1 MRAAAW
7 MAPEQLELVEHD
19 EPVANDGQAVIDVA
33 ACGVCGS
40 DLHSFS
46 HGLAVRPGSVLGHE
60 FCGRV
65 IAAPGV
71 DGLAVGERVTVRPLI
86 PCGACERCAAGQPQ
100 LCEGDHA
107 HDIGYGSPGAFAE
120 RVLVPR
126 AVVGETVFR
135 LPPEVD
141 DAGGA
146 LVEPLAVAVHA
157 VGLAAAGSGDTVLVL
172 GAGTIGLAV
181 TRLLRLAGVGVLVVA
196 ELSEARRRRALKL
209 GADRVVDPAV
219 QDVTKV
225 MQEITGAGG
234 YGLGARADVVF
245 ECTGAAQALAAAL
258 KSARQGGTIVLAGIY
273 GREVGVRVDRI
284 IEKELRVQ
292 GTVAYRDE
300 FPAVIDHLARGSLV
314 PGDFV
319 SHTYALDDIM
329 QAFRTQMDRTSSLK
343 VHVRP
348 TPDTASGRRVEWLDA

>member
-7 MAPEQLELVEHD
+7 MGPERLEIVERE
-19 EPVANDGQAVIDVA
+19 EPVAADGQAVVDVA

-71 DGLAVGERVTVRPLI
+71 DGLAVGDRVAVRPLI
-86 PCGACERCAAGQPQ
+86 PCGECERCVAGHPQ
-100 LCEGDHA
+100 LCEGSHA

-126 AVVGETVFR
+126 AVVGHTVFR
-135 LPPEVD
+135 LPAEVN

-157 VGLAAAGSGDTVLVL
+157 VGLAGARNDDTVLVL

-181 TRLLRLAGVGVLVVA
+181 TRLLRLAGVGTLVVA
-196 ELSEARRRRALKL
+196 ELAEPRRRRALEL
-209 GADRVVDPAV
+209 GADVVVDPA
-219 QDVTKV
+219 QEDVTNV
-225 MQEITGAGG
+225 MRSITGAGG

-245 ECTGAAQALAAAL
+245 ECAGAPLALASAL
-258 KSARQGGTIVLAGIY
+258 KSARQGGVIVLAGIY
-273 GREVGVRVDRI
+273 GREVGVHVDRI
-284 IEKELRVQ
+284 IEKELRLQ
-292 GTVAYRDE
+292 GTVAYRNE
-300 FPAVIDHLARGSLV
+300 FPAVIDHLAAGSLDAA
-314 PGDFV
+314 DFV
-319 SHTYALDDIM
+319 SHTYDLNEITE
-329 QAFRTQMDRTSSLK
+329 AFRTQMDRTRSLK
-343 VHVRP
+343 VQVRP
-348 TPDTASGRRVEWLDA
+348 TPDAASGRSGEGSRS

>member
-1 MRAAAW
+1 M
-7 MAPEQLELVEHD
+7 ELVERED
-19 EPVANDGQAVIDVA
+19 PTAADGQAVIEVA

-65 IAAPGV
+65 VSAPGV
-71 DGLAVGERVTVRPLI
+71 TGLDVGDRVAVRPLI
-86 PCGACERCAAGQPQ
+86 PCGECDRCHAGQLQ
-100 LCEGDHA
+100 LCEGSHA
-107 HDIGYGSPGAFAE
+107 DDIGYGSPGAFAD

-126 AVVGETVFR
+126 AVVGLTVFR

-157 VGLAAAGSGDTVLVL
+157 VGLADVDADDVVLVL

-181 TRLLRLAGVGVLVVA
+181 TRLLRLAGVRTLVVA
-196 ELSEARRRRALKL
+196 ELSDGRRRRALAL
-209 GADRVVDPAV
+209 GADRVIDPGAE
-219 QDVTKV
+219 DVTRT
-225 MQEITGAGG
+225 MRSITGPGG

-245 ECTGAAQALAAAL
+245 ECAGAVPALASAL
-258 KSARQGGTIVLAGIY
+258 KSVRQGGTIVLAGIY
-273 GREVGVRVDRI
+273 GREVGIHVDRI
-284 IEKELRVQ
+284 IEKEVRVQ
-292 GTVAYRDE
+292 GTVAYGDE
-300 FPAVIDHLARGSLV
+300 FPTVIDHLAGGAME

-319 SHTYALDDIM
+319 SHTYALDEIT
-329 QAFRTQMDRTSSLK
+329 QAFHTQLDRTCSLK
-343 VHVRP
+343 VQVRP
-348 TPDTASGRRVEWLDA
+348 RPGIAQARPGS

>member
-7 MAPEQLELVEHD
+7 MAPEQLELVERD
-19 EPVANDGQAVIDVA
+19 EPVATDGQAVIDVA

-65 IAAPGV
+65 SAAPGV
-71 DGLAVGERVTVRPLI
+71 DGLAVGDRVTVRPLI
-86 PCGACERCAAGQPQ
+86 PCGECERCGAGQPQ
-100 LCEGDHA
+100 LCEGSHA

-120 RVLVPR
+120 RVLIPR
-126 AVVGETVFR
+126 AIVGETVFR
-135 LPPEVD
+135 LPPQID

-157 VGLAAAGSGDTVLVL
+157 VGLSRVESSDTVLVL

-181 TRLLRLAGVGVLVVA
+181 TRLLRLAGVRTIVVA
-196 ELSEARRRRALKL
+196 ELSEPRRRRALKL
-209 GADRVVDPAV
+209 GADRVVDPAHE
-219 QDVTKV
+219 DVTKV
-225 MQEITGAGG
+225 MRSITGAGG

-245 ECTGAAQALAAAL
+245 ECAGAAPALAAAL
-258 KSARQGGTIVLAGIY
+258 KSARQGATIVLAGIY
-273 GREVGVRVDRI
+273 GREVGVHVDRI
-284 IEKELRVQ
+284 IEKELRLQ

-300 FPAVIDHLARGSLV
+300 FPAVIDHLAGGSLD

-319 SHTYALDDIM
+319 SHTYALDEITE
-329 QAFRTQMDRTSSLK
+329 AFRTQMDRGRSLK
-343 VHVRP
+343 VQVRP
-348 TPDTASGRRVEWLDA
+348 SPDAVSGRSGELVDE

>member
-1 MRAAAW
+1 
-7 MAPEQLELVEHD
+7 MAPERLEIVERD
-19 EPVANDGQAVIDVA
+19 EPVATEGQAVVDVA

-40 DLHSFS
+40 DLHSFR

-65 IAAPGV
+65 VSAPGV
-71 DGLAVGERVTVRPLI
+71 AGLAVGDRVTVRPLI
-86 PCGACERCAAGQPQ
+86 PCSACERCAAGQPQ
-100 LCEGDHA
+100 LCEGSHA

-126 AVVGETVFR
+126 AVVGQTVFR
-135 LPPEVD
+135 LPPEID

-157 VGLAAAGSGDTVLVL
+157 VALAGAGGTDTVLVL

-181 TRLLRLAGVGVLVVA
+181 TRLLRLAGVATLVVA
-196 ELSEARRRRALKL
+196 ELSEARRQRALQL
-209 GADRVVDPAV
+209 GADQVVDPA
-219 QDVTKV
+219 QEDVTRT
-225 MQEITGAGG
+225 MRAITGPGG
-234 YGLGARADVVF
+234 YGLGARVDVVF
-245 ECTGAAQALAAAL
+245 ECAGAAPALASAL
-258 KSARQGGTIVLAGIY
+258 KSVRQGGTVVLAGIY
-273 GREVGVRVDRI
+273 GRKVPVHVDRI

-300 FPAVIDHLARGSLV
+300 FPAVIDHLAAGSLDA
-314 PGDFV
+314 GDFV
-319 SHTYALDDIM
+319 SHVYRLDQIAE
-329 QAFRTQMDRTSSLK
+329 AFRTQMDRTRSLK

-348 TPDTASGRRVEWLDA
+348 GPDSTSDRSRE

>member
-1 MRAAAW
+1 
-7 MAPEQLELVEHD
+7 MAPERLELVERD
-19 EPVANDGQAVIDVA
+19 EPVAADGQAVVDVA

-46 HGLAVRPGSVLGHE
+46 HGLAVKPGSVLGHE

-65 IAAPGV
+65 VSAPAV
-71 DGLAVGERVTVRPLI
+71 EGLTVGERVAVRPLI
-86 PCGACERCAAGQPQ
+86 PCGECERCAAGQPQ
-100 LCEGDHA
+100 LCEGSHA

-126 AVVGETVFR
+126 AVVGQTVFR
-135 LPPEVD
+135 LPTEVD

-157 VGLAAAGSGDTVLVL
+157 VGLAGVRADDPVLVL

-181 TRLLRLAGVGVLVVA
+181 TRLLRLAGVGTLVVA
-196 ELSEARRRRALKL
+196 EPSEPRRRRALDL
-209 GADRVVDPAV
+209 GADRVVDPA
-219 QDVTKV
+219 QEDVTKV
-225 MQEITGAGG
+225 MRSITGPGG

-245 ECTGAAQALAAAL
+245 ECAGAPPALASAL

-273 GREVGVRVDRI
+273 GREVGVQVDRI
-284 IEKELRVQ
+284 IEKELRLQ
-292 GTVAYRDE
+292 GTAAYRDE
-300 FPAVIDHLARGSLV
+300 FPAVIDHLAGGSLD

-319 SHTYALDDIM
+319 SHTYALDEITE
-329 QAFRTQMDRTSSLK
+329 AFRTQMDRTRSLK
-343 VHVRP
+343 VQVRP
-348 TPDTASGRRVEWLDA
+348 RPDAASGRSGK

>member
-7 MAPEQLELVEHD
+7 MAPETLELVERE
-19 EPVANDGQAVIDVA
+19 EPVAAEGQAIVEVA

-65 IAAPGV
+65 VSAPGV
-71 DGLAVGERVTVRPLI
+71 DGLALGDRVTVRPLI
-86 PCGACERCAAGQPQ
+86 PCGECEQCTAREPQ
-100 LCEGDHA
+100 LCEGSHA

-126 AVVGETVFR
+126 AIDGQTVFR

-146 LVEPLAVAVHA
+146 LVEPLAVALHA
-157 VGLAAAGSGDTVLVL
+157 VGLAGAQNDDTVLVL

-181 TRLLRLAGVGVLVVA
+181 TRLLRLAGVGTLVVA
-196 ELSEARRRRALKL
+196 ELSESRRRCALEL
-209 GADRVVDPAV
+209 GADRVVDPAAE
-219 QDVTKV
+219 DVTKV
-225 MQEITGAGG
+225 MRSITGPGG
-234 YGLGARADVVF
+234 YGLGARVDVAF
-245 ECTGAAQALAAAL
+245 ECAGAAAALASAL
-258 KSARQGGTIVLAGIY
+258 KSARQGATIVLAGIY
-273 GREVGVRVDRI
+273 GREVGVHVDRI
-284 IEKELRVQ
+284 IEKELRLQ

-300 FPAVIDHLARGSLV
+300 FPAVIDHLAAGSLDA
-314 PGDFV
+314 GDFV
-319 SHTYALDDIM
+319 SHTYDLDEITT
-329 QAFRTQMDRTSSLK
+329 AFRTQMDRTQSLK
-343 VHVRP
+343 VQVRP
-348 TPDTASGRRVEWLDA
+348 NPDTTWAQPGE